1 MNRTGKGGFV
11 SGQSGNPGGRPKSIA
26 SLTIESRKYAF
37 DAIRTLARITKS
49 GRSETAR
56 IAAAVALLDRGFGR
70 PSQSVEMNLTAD
82 MVSKRISELSDRELT
97 MLEQRMI
104 VLDGADLDGEQP
116 ELGLLERRGA

>member
-11 SGQSGNPGGRPKSIA
+11 KGESGNPGGRPRTIA
-26 SLTIESRKYAF
+26 SLTIESRRHAF

-49 GRSETAR
+49 GRSEAAR

-82 MVSKRISELSDRELT
+82 MVSKRISELSDNELT

-104 VLDGADLDGEQP
+104 MLDGADLDGEQP
-116 ELGLLERRGA
+116 ELNLLERRSA

>member
-1 MNRTGKGGFV
+1 MNRTGKGGFAK
-11 SGQSGNPGGRPKSIA
+11 GQSGNPGGRPKCIA

-37 DAIRTLARITKS
+37 DAIRTLARITKG

-82 MVSKRISELSDRELT
+82 MVAKRISELSDSELA
-97 MLEQRMI
+97 M
-104 VLDGADLDGEQP
+104 
-116 ELGLLERRGA
+116 LERRM